1 MNPNVCFLLTLHYVK
16 FGSIMKCAVKFNRD
30 KMPEGCES
38 YPMEPKHREWIHSM
52 LPTHVQS
59 IGPIVAVEN
68 IFEITEI

>member
-1 MNPNVCFLLTLHYVK
+1 
-16 FGSIMKCAVKFNRD
+16 MKCAVKFNRD